1 MAEEDKDKKAAAK
14 KADKADAAPKPKQAK
29 GEAGKGEKGKG
40 EKGKGEGG
48 DKAPKAAKGGA
59 GDKAQRAAKGD
70 KAEKPA
76 AEAAEPEP
84 KGPPRLRVQF
94 DKDVRNKLTAQFGY
108 KNAMQVPMINKVVI
122 NMGIGEAVADRK
134 KVEAAA
140 ADLALIS
147 GQKAIITKS
156 RKAISTYKLRE
167 NQPIGC
173 KVTLRKARMYEFLD
187 RLINIALPR
196 VRDFRGLNPKSFD
209 GRGNYS
215 LGVKEHIVFPEID
228 YDKAA
233 EVWGMDI
240 TVCTTARTD
249 DEARALL
256 TAFNFPFRQ

>member
-1 MAEEDKDKKAAAK
+1 MADEKKPKAGKAPKDDKAAKPAK
-14 KADKADAAPKPKQAK
+14 AEASAAAAGGAPAAKADKAPKGKSDRGDKGGDRKPAGQQSAAPKGPVRMRSHFEEVVRKALT
-29 GEAGKGEKGKG
+29 EK
-40 EKGKGEGG
+40 
-48 DKAPKAAKGGA
+48 
-59 GDKAQRAAKGD
+59 
-70 KAEKPA
+70 
-76 AEAAEPEP
+76 
-84 KGPPRLRVQF
+84 
-94 DKDVRNKLTAQFGY
+94 FGY
-108 KNAMQVPMINKVVI
+108 KNAMQVPIIDKVVI

-134 KVEAAA
+134 KVDSAA

-173 KVTLRKARMYEFLD
+173 KVTLRKARMYEFID

-233 EVWGMDI
+233 EIWGMDI

>member
-1 MAEEDKDKKAAAK
+1 MAEEDKDKKAK
-14 KADKADAAPKPKQAK
+14 KADKADKGDAAPKAKQAK
-29 GEAGKGEKGKG
+29 GE
-40 EKGKGEGG
+40 KGEGG

-59 GDKAQRAAKGD
+59 GDKPQRAAKGD

-94 DKDVRNKLTAQFGY
+94 DKEVRKKLAEQFGY
-108 KNAMQVPMINKVVI
+108 KNAMQVPIIDKVVI

-134 KVEAAA
+134 KVESAA

-173 KVTLRKARMYEFLD
+173 KVTLRKARMYEFID

-233 EVWGMDI
+233 EIWGMDI